1 MLVVKNLPANAGD
14 VNVSSIPGLGRTP
27 GEEHCNPLQYSCLEN
42 PRDRGAWRAMVYRA
56 AKSWTQLKWLSTARE
71 ILNALNM
78 RNGSTLSYTFAK
90 SFFLNLF
97 HLFTLELLNVYFSQD
112 NTFLVHRSVWLRVGR
127 LISVL
132 WGWSFPNP
140 ITVTPFPL
148 QVTGLGIHV

>member
-42 PRDRGAWRAMVYRA
+42 PRDRGAWQAMVYRA
-56 AKSWTQLKWLSTARE
+56 AKSWTQLKRLSTARE

-90 SFFLNLF
+90 SFFLNHF
-97 HLFTLELLNVYFSQD
+97 HLFTLELLNVFHK
-112 NTFLVHRSVWLRVGR
+112 T
-127 LISVL
+127 
-132 WGWSFPNP
+132 
-140 ITVTPFPL
+140 TPFL
-148 QVTGLGIHV
+148 SIDLCG